1 MHIRKFLGK
10 KFTFYLK
17 YTQNSQLVVGKESI
31 LGVYDKVY
39 ENSNV
44 LGKNGYVS
52 KKNARFACVCAFF
65 VVLLQQIRI
74 IMHTNTTHFVYQE
87 PAIEFLTVAV
97 QLCLYLEKVAEH
109 EKADFIDKML
119 CLLPLLYI
127 KARLLPKATAEM
139 DGYPERFV
147 TEQEYEELR
156 LSIAQKLGSDDAY
169 LEVFMEDMRY
179 SDEPITAF
187 ISENIA
193 DIYQELKDLACNY
206 QTREEAIMN
215 DALVSCLDAF
225 EQHWGQ
231 KLLNVL
237 RPLHA
242 LSLDDSSLDNDI

>member
-1 MHIRKFLGK
+1 MSVPSKVQQILQIRKKYNENLFSNEISLHICV
-10 KFTFYLK
+10 FCCTFANELEYK
-17 YTQNSQLVVGKESI
+17 TMANIS
-31 LGVYDKVY
+31 
-39 ENSNV
+39 
-44 LGKNGYVS
+44 
-52 KKNARFACVCAFF
+52 
-65 VVLLQQIRI
+65 
-74 IMHTNTTHFVYQE
+74 THYVYQE
-87 PAIEFLTVAV
+87 PAIEFVTVAV
-97 QLCLYLEKVAEH
+97 QICLYLEKAEEH
-109 EKADFIDKML
+109 EKADFIEKML

-127 KARLLPKATAEM
+127 KARLLPKNNEEM

-147 TEQEYEELR
+147 TEHEYEDLR
-156 LSIAQKLGSDDAY
+156 QTIAQKLGSDDAY

-193 DIYQELKDLACNY
+193 DIYQEIKDLACNY

-215 DALVSCLDAF
+215 DALVNCLDAF

-242 LSLDDSSLDNDI
+242 LSLDESQLSNDI